1 MNTNLQIRSI
11 RRTPQDRLYLDK
23 SICSLSEQ
31 QKKKKHVAS
40 CKTQVDFM
48 NQWLLKISAYKFLYN
63 RSTCNP
69 NGSKTC
75 GLIFTHLQ

>member
-40 CKTQVDFM
+40 RKT
-48 NQWLLKISAYKFLYN
+48 
-63 RSTCNP
+63 
-69 NGSKTC
+69 
-75 GLIFTHLQ
+75 

>member
-31 QKKKKHVAS
+31 QKKKNMLHHAKH
-40 CKTQVDFM
+40 K
-48 NQWLLKISAYKFLYN
+48 LIS
-63 RSTCNP
+63 
-69 NGSKTC
+69 
-75 GLIFTHLQ
+75 